1 MGKTQI
7 LGSLVNTILTDSSN
21 NVGLGGAANASFKLQ
36 VTGATNLTGALSGTS
51 AVFSSTVQASAYR
64 LTGMTAGSG
73 ALYWSSDRVT
83 LANYNASGTV
93 VIETGGG
100 TNALTLAANQAA
112 TFSSSVRVNNAN
124 DIARLSVFGT
134 SGNPSMTADTNNL
147 FSITGSLGPQLNI
160 GGYNGASYGMWFQVK
175 DSGNSN
181 VNYPI
186 LLQPLGGAVGIGTVS
201 PAALLHLGVANAAV
215 DGTKGVKITNPA
227 GTTVMLECGVSSDSF
242 VGTTSASDFSI
253 RTGNAERIRISN
265 GGLVT
270 VTGTGAGNT
279 SEGIYFKR
287 TSNLAQGGYISG
299 NGGALQIIATNEQ
312 NGLNG
317 TTIFGRFNGT
327 TVTESMTI
335 TSGGNVCIN
344 TTLVKSRLGTNTKFT
359 VAGSGSNAAGNSG
372 ASMGAVAGTGSAA
385 IDTGI
390 DIEATDGGLTLLF
403 LASRNTSGGTNTAS
417 AVYIISFYYSGTFPV
432 VSYIGGT
439 SNFVTFGQSGTSLTA
454 TNAIGYGNFNCS
466 WFASK

>member
-1 MGKTQI
+1 MGKTFSTG
-7 LGSLVNTILTDSSN
+7 LLTNGIWQDSSN
-21 NVGLGGAANASFKLQ
+21 NIGIGAAANASFKLQ

-51 AVFSSTVQASAYR
+51 AYFSSTLDVRGEIYVAYNATYGLR
-64 LTGMTAGSG
+64 FYNDARNN
-73 ALYWSSDRVT
+73 WSSIGNT
-83 LANYNASGTV
+83 ITGSAAANLVFKTGNGT
-93 VIETGGG
+93 
-100 TNALTLAANQAA
+100 ALTLDNSGAA
-112 TFSSSVRVNNAN
+112 TFSSSVTANTTVTARVGYTTPGNSTNPFFDDALIFN
-124 DIARLSVFGT
+124 PSGNGT
-134 SGNPSMTADTNNL
+134 SIAKISVGNQYSSDYGTALKFTLNQGSGPNLPIDVMTL
-147 FSITGSLGPQLNI
+147 RSTGN
-160 GGYNGASYGMWFQVK
+160 
-175 DSGNSN
+175 
-181 VNYPI
+181 
-186 LLQPLGGAVGIGTVS
+186 VGIGTSS
-201 PAALLHLGVANAAV
+201 PTFADGMGLHINNNTGAARLHLTNNTTGGAATDGSEFTLAGSDLYIINNESAN
-215 DGTKGVKITNPA
+215 T
-227 GTTVMLECGVSSDSF
+227 LF
-242 VGTTSASDFSI
+242 Y
-253 RTGNAERIRISN
+253 N
-265 GGLVT
+265 GG
-270 VTGTGAGNT
+270 
-279 SEGIYFKR
+279 SPR
-287 TSNLAQGGYISG
+287 
-299 NGGALQIIATNEQ
+299 
-312 NGLNG
+312 
-317 TTIFGRFNGT
+317 
-327 TVTESMTI
+327 MTI